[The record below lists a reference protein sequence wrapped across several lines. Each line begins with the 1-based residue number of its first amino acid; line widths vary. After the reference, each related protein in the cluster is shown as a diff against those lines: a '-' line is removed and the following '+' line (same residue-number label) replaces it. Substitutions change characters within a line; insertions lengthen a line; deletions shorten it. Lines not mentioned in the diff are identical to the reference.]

1 MRRPHLTY
9 ANVVSTICLFL
20 LLGGVAWAADTQLAK
35 NSVGTPQLKNGAVTG
50 AKVKDGSLTG
60 ADVKASTLGQVP
72 SAATAGTAT
81 SASHA
86 GTADTAGHA
95 TSADT
100 AGHATSADTAG
111 RAGDATT
118 LDGLGPSAFVPSA
131 NVRPIAYEAHWESE
145 PAGARRTLLELGP
158 MNLSAV
164 CFDSEQGGTHTY
176 LELIAT
182 GPAGSSI
189 DYSLMYGSVL
199 EVGNVLLEPA
209 APAHVE
215 RVNSE
220 NPGSTTASTTLV
232 YRDSSR
238 TISIPLGIFAA
249 GDSDV
254 CRVTGNAIAAE

>member
-1 MRRPHLTY
+1 MRRPALTY
-9 ANVVSTICLFL
+9 ANAVSTICLFL
-20 LLGGVAWAADTQLAK
+20 LLGGGAWAATSLPKD
-35 NSVGTPQLKNGAVTG
+35 SVGNPQLKNGAVTG
-50 AKVKDGSLTG
+50 AKVKNGTLTG

-81 SASHA
+81 SAAHA
-86 GTADTAGHA
+86 TAADTATHA
-95 TSADT
+95 ASADS

-145 PAGARRTLLELGP
+145 PAGAQRTLLALGP
-158 MNLSAV
+158 LNLSAV
-164 CFDSEQGGTHTY
+164 CFDSELGGTHTY

-189 DYSLMYGSVL
+189 DYSLAFGSNV
-199 EVGNVLLEPA
+199 EVGNVLLEAA
-209 APAHVE
+209 APTHVE
-215 RVNSE
+215 KIFS
-220 NPGSTTASTTLV
+220 GSPEPTNASTTLV
-232 YRDSSR
+232 YRDPSR

-254 CRVTGNAIAAE
+254 CRVSGSAIAAE